1 MSSYQMLFRP
11 AGVGLVGFMAKVY
24 DASILIDLGAPNG
37 PDELPLRPAEG
48 WVGTC
53 FCPALPHIFTSSKN
67 RDNSSGLHNPDV
79 GLHYYQGS
87 HAPPCGFFATTTIQP
102 FLE

>member
-1 MSSYQMLFRP
+1 MLFSP
-11 AGVGLVGFMAKVY
+11 AGVGLAGFMAKVY

-79 GLHYYQGS
+79 GLHYFLLTSCSSRSTQARCS
-87 HAPPCGFFATTTIQP
+87 ATIID
-102 FLE
+102 FDGA